1 MANKLETELSLSGV
15 EQAFREADEF
25 RSRLEATENLLNS
38 VGEGKPFLENV
49 INRFIDANEQAE
61 ELTAKLSKQ
70 IRVNVDTG
78 KLDSM
83 SRSALK
89 LTGDI
94 NKVTK
99 ELAAV
104 RIAASVEEDPI
115 LLKKMEQ
122 DALFL
127 EAQLLKI
134 DKRLDSLAKK
144 RALQDARPNVPTQ
157 VPTGSGD
164 IGGVIGSLFTGGA
177 VLYQAQQA
185 LQLAKSLSDADRVLA
200 SSAKEAGIEI
210 KVAKE
215 KVAEFGIQA
224 NLTAD
229 AAERTYSGILLLTK
243 AAGQTQNIDRFTKA
257 FTNLAA
263 ARGIESERLG
273 DLARML
279 STLQDEATDR
289 LLGANPSQFYDAYAK
304 SIGKTAAAL
313 TDAEKR
319 AAVMNEVIR
328 RGELFNGEAEKRIES
343 LAGRMER
350 VSNLLTTIK
359 TKAGEV
365 LGSGFLALADIFSGK
380 AGAEIAKST
389 EEKIE
394 IARGKQLRAAEIAK
408 QNLETQLKLIKE
420 IEEAKANPTR
430 NARSYALSNVNVPTT
445 VGSDPDAAKKL
456 QDEVNA
462 QLEKGKVGAE
472 AYVKSFKDSLEKFK
486 DNLGFLNILQK
497 DLSKVGYQLT
507 QEQRSELEASINSA
521 VSSGAKKGFDKI
533 LQDANAT
540 VEVISKGLK
549 DVQKSTQLNAADR
562 EQEIKA
568 FEARLKQQNQSLIQ
582 LRDETRNFL
591 LETQSKGN
599 PLAKLMYDF
608 ETATERAEQRFKVFG
623 KQFALQMAAMEKANI
638 SEKLNKSFFDIE
650 QRALRVSQEITRLQA
665 LDRPQTQKSDLQAKL
680 DRDLAEFRRTSNSTN
695 PDTARY
701 FERRQKEVDEFEGK
715 QREAELEARRREVEQ
730 QVRLIQRSN
739 LTTPEKTTELLN
751 ATQALSPEELGDS
764 LRKVRID
771 ALKQSVVDDRKQKQD
786 AADTLKELQTF
797 MKNFNKQLTEKGLK
811 VDLSDQA
818 VTNITVAS
826 KDLDAESQKKKAQE
840 KVPSQADVKKQYDEY
855 QAHI

>member
-25 RSRLEATENLLNS
+25 RSRLEGVENILNS

-49 INRFIDANEQAE
+49 LNRFMDANAQAE

-104 RIAASVEEDPI
+104 RIAASVEEDPK

-127 EAQLLKI
+127 EAQLVKI
-134 DKRLDSLAKK
+134 DRRLDSLARK
-144 RALQDARPNVPTQ
+144 RALQDAKPNVSTAIPS
-157 VPTGSGD
+157 GAGD
-164 IGGVIGSLFTGGA
+164 IGGVLGSVFASGA

-200 SSAKEAGIEI
+200 SSAKEAGIQI

-215 KVAEFGIQA
+215 KVAEFGEAA

-229 AAERTYSGILLLTK
+229 AAERTYSGILLLSK
-243 AAGQTQNIDRFTKA
+243 AAGQTENIDRFTKA

-263 ARGIESERLG
+263 ARGIETDRLG

-313 TDAEKR
+313 SDAEKR

-343 LAGRMER
+343 LAGRMEL

-365 LGSGFLALADIFSGK
+365 LGAGFLGLADIFSGK
-380 AGAEIAKST
+380 AGAELAKT
-389 EEKIE
+389 AEERIE
-394 IARGKQLRAAEIAK
+394 VSRNKQLRAAELAK
-408 QNLETQLKLIKE
+408 QNLETQLKLVKE

-430 NARSYALSNVNVPTT
+430 NARSFALSNVNVPTT

-456 QDEVNA
+456 QDEVNS
-462 QLEKGKVGAE
+462 QLEKGKAGAE
-472 AYVKSFKDSLEKFK
+472 AYAKSFKDSLDKFK
-486 DNLGFLNILQK
+486 DNLGFLTILQK
-497 DLSKVGYQLT
+497 DLSKVGYRLT
-507 QEQRSELEASINSA
+507 QEQRSELESAINSA

-540 VEVISKGLK
+540 VETIAKGLK

-568 FEARLKQQNQSLIQ
+568 FEARLKQQNQTLIQ
-582 LRDETRNFL
+582 LRDDTRNFL

-599 PLAKLMYDF
+599 PLARLMLDF

-623 KQFALQMAAMEKANI
+623 KGFATQMAALEKANI
-638 SEKLNKSFFDIE
+638 TEKLNKTFFDIE
-650 QRALRVSQEITRLQA
+650 QRALRVTQEVTRLQS

-695 PDTARY
+695 PDVLRSFDLRQQEIDQFDKKQA
-701 FERRQKEVDEFEGK
+701 EADLDRR
-715 QREAELEARRREVEQ
+715 RAELEQ

-739 LTTPEKTTELLN
+739 LTTPEKTAELLN
-751 ATQALSPEELGDS
+751 VTQALSPEELGTN
-764 LRKVRID
+764 LRQTRVD
-771 ALKQSVVDDRKQKQD
+771 ALKQSIVDDRKQKQD
-786 AADTLKELQTF
+786 AAETLKELKSF
-797 MKNFNKQLTEKGLK
+797 MTNFNKQLTSKGLK

-818 VTNITVAS
+818 VTSISIGT
-826 KDLDAESQKKKAQE
+826 KDLDVEAQKKLEAE
-840 KVPSQADVKKQYDEY
+840 KTPSQDDVRRIYREY
-855 QAHI
+855 QAAL